1 MVLLKP
7 IAALHVRRHVRTSR
21 AVWAS
26 MLALALL
33 AKCAKTKQAASVSG
47 LVTTPTS
54 LLLQRAAMVIILAI
68 MLSNLVALLILVRV
82 IRLVPMLD
90 YIRERPETFKTRA
103 TINMPVRQLH
113 IMELLET
120 SHRHVTITAL
130 AI

>member
-1 MVLLKP
+1 MVL
-7 IAALHVRRHVRTSR
+7 
-21 AVWAS
+21 
-26 MLALALL
+26 
-33 AKCAKTKQAASVSG
+33 G

-54 LLLQRAAMVIILAI
+54 HLLQRAAMVIIRAI

-82 IRLVPMLD
+82 FRLVLMLD

-120 SHRHVTITAL
+120 SLRHVTITAL